1 MPSPELIQAVAVTAE
16 LCGRT
21 FSEAAARVFVSDLSR
36 YPESQV
42 IAALGR
48 CRREVKG
55 ILTVSDVVSRL
66 EDGRP
71 GVEEAWGMIPLSESQ
86 TVVWTTEMAVAF
98 GAALPLIER
107 RDTVGARMAF
117 KEAYTQA
124 VMKARDQ
131 GTPVDWT
138 ASIGYDPAGRASVLQ
153 AAVNEGKL
161 PLEWA
166 RQHAPQLTAPTVH
179 PAISARV
186 NAAIGLSSD
195 GRNAA

>member
-1 MPSPELIQAVAVTAE
+1 MPSRELIEAVAVTAE

-21 FSEAAARVFVSDLSR
+21 FSEAAARVFVQDLSR
-36 YPESQV
+36 YPEGQV

-55 ILTVSDVVSRL
+55 TLTVSDVVSRL

-71 GVEEAWGMIPLSESQ
+71 GIEEAWGMVPLTEAQ
-86 TVVWTTEMAVAF
+86 TVVWTDEMAAAF

-107 RDTVGARMAF
+107 GDRVGARMAF
-117 KEAYTQA
+117 KEAYTKA
-124 VMKARDQ
+124 VMAARDQ
-131 GTPVDWT
+131 GKPVNWT
-138 ASIGYDPAGRASVLQ
+138 ASIGTDISGRFHALQ

-166 RQHAPQLTAPTVH
+166 QQHVPQLTAPRNPQIEMAVMK
-179 PAISARV
+179 AITKAKESA
-186 NAAIGLSSD
+186 
-195 GRNAA
+195 

>member
-21 FSEAAARVFVSDLSR
+21 FSEAAARVFVQDLSR

-55 ILTVSDVVSRL
+55 VLTVSDVVSRL

-71 GVEEAWGMIPLSESQ
+71 GIEEAWGMIPLAESQ
-86 TVVWTTEMAVAF
+86 TVVWTDEMAEAF

-107 RDTVGARMAF
+107 KDNVGARMAF
-117 KEAYTQA
+117 KEAYTKA
-124 VMKARDQ
+124 VMRARDQ
-131 GTPVDWT
+131 GKPANWS
-138 ASIGYDPAGRASVLQ
+138 ASIGFDPAARAAVLQ

-166 RQHAPQLTAPTVH
+166 RQHCPQLTAPIQPRIEQEIRKALAGKGT
-179 PAISARV
+179 A
-186 NAAIGLSSD
+186 
-195 GRNAA
+195 

>member
-1 MPSPELIQAVAVTAE
+1 MPSRELIESVAVTAE

-36 YPESQV
+36 YPENQV

-48 CRREVKG
+48 CRCEVKG
-55 ILTVSDVVSRL
+55 VLTVSDVVSRL

-98 GAALPLIER
+98 GASLPLIER
-107 RDTVGARMAF
+107 RDMVGARMAF

-124 VMKARDQ
+124 VMKARDH

-138 ASIGYDPAGRASVLQ
+138 ASIGYDPAGRAAVLQ

-166 RQHAPQLTAPTVH
+166 RQHAPQIAAPVVH
-179 PAISARV
+179 SAIAGRV
-186 NAAIGLSSD
+186 NAAIGISD
-195 GRNAA
+195 DRRAA